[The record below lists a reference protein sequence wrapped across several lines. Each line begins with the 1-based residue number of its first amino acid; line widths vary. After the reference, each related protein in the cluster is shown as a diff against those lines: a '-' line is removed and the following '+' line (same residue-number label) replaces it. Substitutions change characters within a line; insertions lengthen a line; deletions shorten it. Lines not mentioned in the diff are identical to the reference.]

1 MVPLTSHQV
10 SRARWYSGYY
20 FKSKNFRLQDY
31 HLLWSVF
38 PDRSTN
44 FLFDNSNDPSVQ
56 AHWFRLYRFR
66 SPLLSISRLMSFPLG
81 TEMFHFPRLPS
92 LRIVTITCYGVT
104 PFGNRRVK
112 GCLHLTDAYRSL
124 PRPSSTVSAK
134 AFTIC
139 T

>member
-1 MVPLTSHQV
+1 
-10 SRARWYSGYY
+10 
-20 FKSKNFRLQDY
+20 
-31 HLLWSVF
+31 
-38 PDRSTN
+38 
-44 FLFDNSNDPSVQ
+44 
-56 AHWFRLYRFR
+56 
-66 SPLLSISRLMSFPLG
+66 MSFPLG
-81 TEMFHFPRLPS
+81 TEMFHFPRLPPF
-92 LRIVTITCYGVT
+92 RVATITYGGVT